1 MQMLLNSCKYY
12 VNSCKC
18 YVNSYWWAAIRVLL
32 LEFSRILFLN
42 IFNLQVVQLDMEGH
56 WYTYVCVYAAAAA
69 KVASIVSDP
78 IYIYI
83 YTLNIYLKV
92 VLHIH
97 IYIHLCLFTYC
108 DCGANIHWLVKAN

>member
-1 MQMLLNSCKYY
+1 MLLNDCKYY

-32 LEFSRILFLN
+32 LELSRILFLN
-42 IFNLQVVQLDMEGH
+42 IFNLQLVQLDMVGY

-78 IYIYI
+78 IYI
-83 YTLNIYLKV
+83 
-92 VLHIH
+92 H
-97 IYIHLCLFTYC
+97 
-108 DCGANIHWLVKAN
+108 